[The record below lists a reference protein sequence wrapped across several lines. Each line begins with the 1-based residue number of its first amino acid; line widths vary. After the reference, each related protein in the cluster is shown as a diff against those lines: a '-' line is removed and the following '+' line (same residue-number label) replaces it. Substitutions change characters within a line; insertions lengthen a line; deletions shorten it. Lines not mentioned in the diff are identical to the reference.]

1 MSWDYR
7 IIRAEAGGESLFS
20 IHEVYY
26 SDKSRPMWTASPA
39 PVIALSAEEI
49 KEVLAMM
56 QKAFERPILQV
67 VGDALVEW
75 KPK

>member
-7 IIRAEAGGESLFS
+7 IIRTHEGGEAVFA

-26 SDKSRPMWTASPA
+26 SDRGPPMWSENAAYVVGAS
-39 PVIALSAEEI
+39 VEEL
-49 KEVLAMM
+49 KGQLEKMT
-56 QKAFERPILQV
+56 QAFDRPIFEV